1 VRLRKTAIFW
11 LLLVGAP
18 CSLRGQAK
26 GDQQS
31 SQSLRRFVQSFYDW
45 YVPIAL
51 RDDRNPASY
60 VVLTD
65 RATSLNSELL
75 RALETDFAA
84 QANATEGIVGLDW
97 DPFLGTQ
104 DPDDHYVVG
113 KTTRQGKRY
122 FVDVY
127 SVRSGKRGDKP
138 DVIPELTWQNGSW
151 VFVNFHYPHVRS
163 DLLRALTA
171 LRESRK

>member
-1 VRLRKTAIFW
+1 MRLGKSVAY
-11 LLLVGAP
+11 LLLLAATP
-18 CSLRGQAK
+18 CALQAQTNIGQA
-26 GDQQS
+26 
-31 SQSLRRFVQSFYDW
+31 RFVQAFYDR

-51 RDDRNPASY
+51 RLSPNPAWY

-65 RATSLNSELL
+65 RATSLNAELV
-75 RALETDFAA
+75 RALETDSAA
-84 QANATEGIVGLDW
+84 QTNATEGIVGLDW
-97 DPFLGTQ
+97 DPFLSTQ
-104 DPDDHYVVG
+104 DPDPHYVVG
-113 KTTRQGKRY
+113 KSTRQGKKY